1 LARKRTRQSPFPLR
15 KTRHHFQVLAE
26 IRAREAGVLATNGNE
41 EGAYYLAGLAVECAL
56 KACIAKKMRR
66 HDFPLPAKDANRVYS
81 HDLSELLKLAELED
95 DLDTTMRRSRALTEN
110 WIIVQNWKVE
120 SRYETSGLNG
130 TDMFTAVS
138 SADGVLPW
146 IQRRW

>member
-1 LARKRTRQSPFPLR
+1 
-15 KTRHHFQVLAE
+15 
-26 IRAREAGVLATNGNE
+26 
-41 EGAYYLAGLAVECAL
+41 
-56 KACIAKKMRR
+56 M
-66 HDFPLPAKDANRVYS
+66 YS